1 MEIEDIAGVAIFAG
15 TFMILAVVMTAC
27 MERRLA
33 RIDKV
38 VRLIES
44 DNKYVN

>member
-1 MEIEDIAGVAIFAG
+1 MAIEDIAGLAIFAG
-15 TFMILAVVMTAC
+15 TFMILAVIMTAC
-27 MERRLA
+27 MERRLVKL
-33 RIDKV
+33 DKV

>member
-1 MEIEDIAGVAIFAG
+1 MEIEDVAGLAIFAG
-15 TFMILAVVMTAC
+15 TFMILAMITTTC
-27 MERRLA
+27 MERRLQKL
-33 RIDKV
+33 DKV

>member
-1 MEIEDIAGVAIFAG
+1 MEIEDVAGLVIFAG
-15 TFMILAVVMTAC
+15 TFMILAVVVTAC

-33 RIDKV
+33 KLDKV

>member
-1 MEIEDIAGVAIFAG
+1 MEIEDVAGLAIFAG
-15 TFMILAVVMTAC
+15 TFMILAVVVTAC
-27 MERRLA
+27 MERRLKKL
-33 RIDKV
+33 DKV